1 MLSLFNRNTS
11 PVHVFFCFLLAYCL
25 GFSDAAAQADF
36 GDNAQACK
44 DQIQFY
50 RNLFDLECA
59 EEKATDNRGNGNLD
73 LYGTRN
79 FRTILHGVAYRGGG
93 NNYYHNQNK
102 RGNKNPLPN
111 DGLKNLADLKFDAA
125 VYLYTT
131 NFETAPSTMRGSDGH
146 TLSYFQNSG
155 NAEEDMRSLLD
166 MTYASIMNPDQGPLY
181 LHCWNGWHQSGYV
194 SAVLLRQFCG
204 LDAEEGVQYW
214 SNNTDTYN
222 NGYSR
227 IKEAIRAFEPYEDLL
242 VSSEVQRAICPCMNS
257 IELKIEMDDTVEKS
271 IQSTLNVKVPFESN
285 SSDIT
290 PGSLTVIDEYI
301 VLLKENRFFD
311 VEIGGH
317 SSAPGSYDANL
328 VLSERR
334 AQLVYDY
341 LVAEGIEKERLRS
354 TGYGESQLLDI
365 RDTDEAHDKNRRIEF
380 TVIGLNLEV
389 QFAKNSAVLPQSAE
403 SQLFFVRELLASD
416 PSYFITI
423 VGHTDISGDADIN
436 MRLSNDRAFSVYE
449 YLQRAGVSTDQ
460 MVYKG
465 MGASEP
471 RYSNDTEIGRSKN
484 RRIEIMLDY

>member
-1 MLSLFNRNTS
+1 MLSLSNRNTS
-11 PVHVFFCFLLAYCL
+11 PVNVFFCFLLAYCL
-25 GFSDAAAQADF
+25 GFSDAVAQADF

-227 IKEAIRAFEPYEDLL
+227 IKEAIRAFEPYEDLM

-328 VLSERR
+328 VLSEKR

-449 YLQRAGVSTDQ
+449 YLQRAGVSIDQ
-460 MVYKG
+460 RVFKG

>member
-1 MLSLFNRNTS
+1 MLSLSNRNTS
-11 PVHVFFCFLLAYCL
+11 PVNVFFWFLLAYCL
-25 GFSDAAAQADF
+25 GFSDAVAQADF

-214 SNNTDTYN
+214 NNNTDTYN

-227 IKEAIRAFEPYEDLL
+227 IKEAIRAFEPYEDLM

-311 VEIGGH
+311 IEIGGH

-328 VLSERR
+328 VLSEKR

-423 VGHTDISGDADIN
+423 VGHTDVSGDADIN